1 MRPSRKA
8 AATAMCLRIFRAALC
23 RPPRRSR
30 QCRQNADEDKTC
42 RHRTPAVTN
51 ERQGDPGERQK
62 FRHTRRDDKRLQQE
76 TCSTSRRKQRLL
88 RPRQSH
94 RNAAAAP
101 EEQRIAHE
109 DKNRPEQA
117 ELLGNRRKDEV
128 RMHLGNKMRMSLRK
142 SRSPD
147 AACAD
152 GKE

>member
-1 MRPSRKA
+1 MIPVSG
-8 AATAMCLRIFRAALC
+8 
-23 RPPRRSR
+23 RSFV
-30 QCRQNADEDKTC
+30 
-42 RHRTPAVTN
+42 TPAVMIN
-51 ERQGDPGERQK
+51 A
-62 FRHTRRDDKRLQQE
+62 
-76 TCSTSRRKQRLL
+76 CSRRLAAHPAASRRLL

-109 DKNRPEQA
+109 DKNRSEQA

-142 SRSPD
+142 SRSPN